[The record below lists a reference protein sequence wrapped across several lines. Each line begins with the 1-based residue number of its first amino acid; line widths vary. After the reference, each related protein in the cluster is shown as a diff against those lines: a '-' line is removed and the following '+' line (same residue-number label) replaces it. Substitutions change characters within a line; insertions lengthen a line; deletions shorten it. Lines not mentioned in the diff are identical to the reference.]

1 MRPSQLASIV
11 WGIWLQHESHF
22 NQGGSVIYV
31 HKERKGESMVTP
43 GLSSLVAKS
52 LQYIE
57 VHIGPE
63 FHSHAAVCIVSL
75 SLLSL

>member
-1 MRPSQLASIV
+1 
-11 WGIWLQHESHF
+11 
-22 NQGGSVIYV
+22 
-31 HKERKGESMVTP
+31 MVTA

-63 FHSHAAVCIVSL
+63 FHSHAIMWIIFL
-75 SLLSL
+75 SLLLL